1 LKKGRLG
8 RNLNFSQGPSV
19 NQKRIFEALKYAPL
33 GGFSFWAPDV
43 LLHWIRGYR
52 FSGLDVLV
60 LTVLLP
66 ITTALVV
73 AMVWNRGLKKEN
85 RLLGALFA
93 LVGIWFFGPLM
104 MSCGASFSGGGFS
117 QPNGWHVMLMGTG
130 LFPVFTFMM
139 STYDGTLGAL
149 LLTTALLP
157 FLSTLCSLI
166 DRRRLRGG
174 AAVSNPP
181 MNRL

>member
-1 LKKGRLG
+1 
-8 RNLNFSQGPSV
+8 V
-19 NQKRIFEALKYAPL
+19 TQKRIFEALKYVPL

-43 LLHWIRGYR
+43 FLHWLRGYR

-73 AMVWNRGLKKEN
+73 AIGWKRWLNTEN
-85 RLLGALFA
+85 RRLAALFA
-93 LVGIWFFGPLM
+93 LVGIWLFGPLM
-104 MSCGASFSGGGFS
+104 MSVGATFSGGGFS
-117 QPNGWHVMLMGTG
+117 QPDGWHVVFMGTS

-149 LLTTALLP
+149 LLITASLP
-157 FLSTLCSLI
+157 FLSTFCSLI
-166 DRRRLRGG
+166 GRRRLKEG
-174 AAVSNPP
+174 AAVPNPHV
-181 MNRL
+181 NRP